1 MTEIVAES
9 EIIETVQKETID
21 ENVIYAEVRD
31 PYGFIYITTNLVN
44 GMCYLGQKKF
54 DRKWKAYLGSGKVFK
69 NAIKK
74 YGKENFSRNIIY
86 ICYSADELNQ
96 VEYDLSIFFDVVES
110 DDWYNLV
117 YGGGTTAGLVMSEEV
132 CAHLSEIRKKN
143 HELHPEFGE
152 HHSKMM
158 IEFYK
163 EHPEAKEDMSERSKQ
178 LWQNPEYVKKMSQ
191 AHKDYWD
198 NNDNRIQ
205 HGVIIKETWK
215 DQDVRAARLSGLQE
229 WATNPEYHELR
240 SELSKQNWDK
250 PGFREAQVSR
260 NIGAGNP
267 MYGVHRY
274 GINSPRFFPIYCV
287 EMHRIFWGATQA
299 ENELNIKGSDIG
311 RCCKKLYGHKSAG
324 KHPITKEKLHW
335 LYAEDA
341 INQGYITQQDLD
353 NYLNELKEKGD

>member
-1 MTEIVAES
+1 MEKKTEQV
-9 EIIETVQKETID
+9 IEVQKKKQVD
-21 ENVIYAEVRD
+21 ENVIYTKIED

-44 GMCYLGQKKF
+44 GKRYIGQKKF
-54 DRKWKAYLGSGKVFK
+54 DRRWKEYIGSGRVLKASVE
-69 NAIKK
+69 K

-86 ICYSADELNQ
+86 VCYSAEELNQ
-96 VEYDLSIFFDVVES
+96 IEYDLSVQLDVVKS

-117 YGGGTTAGLVMSEEV
+117 YGGGTTTGIVVTNETREK
-132 CAHLSEIRKKN
+132 LSKARKLN
-143 HELHPEFGE
+143 SIIHPEFDE

-163 EHPEAKEDMSERSKQ
+163 EHPEAKEDMSERAKQ
-178 LWQNPEYVKKMSQ
+178 LWQNPEYVKKMSD

-198 NNDNRIQ
+198 DDDNRIQ
-205 HGVIIKETWK
+205 HGEKIKETWQ

-229 WATNPEYHELR
+229 WATNSEYHELR
-240 SELSKQNWDK
+240 SEISKRNWDK
-250 PGFREAQVSR
+250 PGYREAQVSR
-260 NIGAGNP
+260 NLGSGNP

-274 GINSPRFFPIYCV
+274 GVNSPRFFPVYCI
-287 EMHRIFWGATQA
+287 EMRRIFWGATQA
-299 ENELNIKGSDIG
+299 ENELNIKASDIA

-341 INQGYITQQDLD
+341 IIQGYITHQDLD
-353 NYLNELKEKGD
+353 SYLNSLKEKGD